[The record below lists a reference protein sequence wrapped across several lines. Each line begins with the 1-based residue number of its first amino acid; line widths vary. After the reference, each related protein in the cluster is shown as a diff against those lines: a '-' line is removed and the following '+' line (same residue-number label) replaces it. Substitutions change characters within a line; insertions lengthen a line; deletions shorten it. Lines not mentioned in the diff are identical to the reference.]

1 MRSDAASA
9 TLDLNGLLAIGLV
22 GAGAAEIAS
31 IRRQLGPLPE
41 TTRDPDLIVE
51 WVDRLSIRGPLRP
64 LGREAAY
71 GPDDF
76 VVLRG
81 RRKTSVRMVLPVD
94 RIGEIPLTVRLER
107 GARAIPYLLPLVNLT
122 LLAKGTVPVH
132 ASAFLSRG
140 HGTLV
145 SGWAKGGKSEAL
157 LAFASHGATYVGD
170 EWVFITAD
178 GSAMAGLPEP
188 MRLWD
193 WQIAMV
199 PAIRSRIGL
208 GRRARL
214 ALAAGVAGFLGGVAR
229 LPIIGATAPGD
240 AARRLGALAG
250 NQRSVQVPPDRVFER
265 NVAAGL
271 TRLDTVVLIETVSGP
286 DSAGLGGGSPGDGI
300 GDRTDGTVGS
310 VETAEPGAAARRIA
324 ATTRHELLDVEAL
337 RLTFRYAFP
346 DRPTPF
352 LDGLQ
357 ELIEER
363 LVAALSGT
371 RCIRVSHPFPPDIP
385 ALHDLMAPVV
395 DGTEA

>member
-1 MRSDAASA
+1 MLSDGASL

-22 GAGAAEIAS
+22 GAGPAEIAT

-41 TTRDPDLIVE
+41 ISAPPELVIE
-51 WVDRLSIRGPLRP
+51 WLDELPIRGPLRP
-64 LGREAAY
+64 LGREAAH

-81 RRKTSVRMVLPVD
+81 RRKTSVRMVIPVD
-94 RIGEIPLTVRLER
+94 EIGTIPLRVRLER
-107 GARAIPYLLPLVNLT
+107 GARAVPYLLPLVNLT

-140 HGTLV
+140 RGTLV

-170 EWVFITAD
+170 EWVFVTAD

-199 PAIRSRIGL
+199 PAIRGRIGL
-208 GRRARL
+208 GKRL
-214 ALAAGVAGFLGGVAR
+214 RLGLAAAPARSLGAVAR
-229 LPIIGATAPGD
+229 LPIVRSTAPGD
-240 AARRLGALAG
+240 AARRLGAVAE
-250 NQRSVQVPPDRVFER
+250 NQRSVQIPPDRVFER
-265 NVAAGL
+265 NVATGL
-271 TRLDTVVLIETVSGP
+271 TRLDTVVLIETV
-286 DSAGLGGGSPGDGI
+286 LGADTP
-300 GDRTDGTVGS
+300 TDGDASPRPRAGI
-310 VETAEPGAAARRIA
+310 VEPSDAGATARRIA

-337 RLTFRYAFP
+337 RLAFRYAFP

-352 LDGLQ
+352 LDGLPD
-357 ELIEER
+357 LIEER

-371 RCIRVSHPFPPDIP
+371 TCVRVSHPYPPDIP
-385 ALHDLMAPVV
+385 ALHELIAPVV
-395 DGTEA
+395 EGTGP

>member
-1 MRSDAASA
+1 MLSDGASL

-22 GAGAAEIAS
+22 GAGPAEIAT

-41 TTRDPDLIVE
+41 ISAQPELVIE
-51 WVDRLSIRGPLRP
+51 WLDELPIRGPLRP
-64 LGREAAY
+64 LGREAAH

-81 RRKTSVRMVLPVD
+81 RRKTSVRMVIPVD
-94 RIGEIPLTVRLER
+94 EIGTIPLRVRLER
-107 GARAIPYLLPLVNLT
+107 GARAVPYLLPLVNLT

-140 HGTLV
+140 RGTLV

-170 EWVFITAD
+170 EWVFVTAD

-193 WQIAMV
+193 WQISMV
-199 PAIRSRIGL
+199 PAIRGRIGL
-208 GRRARL
+208 AKRL
-214 ALAAGVAGFLGGVAR
+214 RLGLAAVSAGSLGAVAR
-229 LPIIGATAPGD
+229 LPIVRSTAPGD
-240 AARRLGALAG
+240 AARRLGALAE
-250 NQRSVQVPPDRVFER
+250 NQRSVQIPPDRVFER
-265 NVAAGL
+265 NVATGL
-271 TRLDTVVLIETVSGP
+271 TRLDTVVLIETV
-286 DSAGLGGGSPGDGI
+286 LGADTP
-300 GDRTDGTVGS
+300 TDGDASPRPWAGI
-310 VETAEPGAAARRIA
+310 VEPSDAGATARRIA

-337 RLTFRYAFP
+337 RLAFRYAFP

-352 LDGLQ
+352 LDGLPD
-357 ELIEER
+357 LIEER

-371 RCIRVSHPFPPDIP
+371 TCVRVSHPYPPDIP
-385 ALHDLMAPVV
+385 ALHELIAPVV
-395 DGTEA
+395 EGTGP

>member
-1 MRSDAASA
+1 MLSDGASL

-22 GAGAAEIAS
+22 GAGPAEIAT

-41 TTRDPDLIVE
+41 ISAQPELVIEWRDELP
-51 WVDRLSIRGPLRP
+51 IRGPLRP
-64 LGREAAY
+64 LGREAAH

-81 RRKTSVRMVLPVD
+81 RRKTSVRMVIPVD
-94 RIGEIPLTVRLER
+94 EIGTIPLRVRLER
-107 GARAIPYLLPLVNLT
+107 GARAVPYLLPLVNLT

-140 HGTLV
+140 RGTLV

-170 EWVFITAD
+170 EWVFVTAD

-193 WQIAMV
+193 WQISMV
-199 PAIRSRIGL
+199 PAIRGRIGL
-208 GRRARL
+208 AKRL
-214 ALAAGVAGFLGGVAR
+214 RLGLAAASARSLGAVAR
-229 LPIIGATAPGD
+229 LPILRSTAPGD
-240 AARRLGALAG
+240 AARRLGALAE
-250 NQRSVQVPPDRVFER
+250 NQRSVQIPPDRVFER
-265 NVAAGL
+265 NVATGL
-271 TRLDTVVLIETVSGP
+271 TRLDTVVLIETVMGA
-286 DSAGLGGGSPGDGI
+286 DSPTDADGDGDARPRAGI
-300 GDRTDGTVGS
+300 
-310 VETAEPGAAARRIA
+310 VEPSDAGATARRIA

-337 RLTFRYAFP
+337 RLAFRYAFP

-352 LDGLQ
+352 LDGLPD
-357 ELIEER
+357 LIEER

-371 RCIRVSHPFPPDIP
+371 TCVRVSHPYPPDIP
-385 ALHDLMAPVV
+385 ALHNLIAPVV
-395 DGTEA
+395 EGTGP